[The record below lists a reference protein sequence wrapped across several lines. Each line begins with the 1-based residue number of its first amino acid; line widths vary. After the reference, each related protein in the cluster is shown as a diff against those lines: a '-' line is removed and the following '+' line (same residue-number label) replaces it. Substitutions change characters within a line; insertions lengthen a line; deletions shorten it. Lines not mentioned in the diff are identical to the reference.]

1 MRYILY
7 INILHKKFRLILDKN
22 VVMGSKRG
30 RFLIRQTRIK
40 KESEVIEHTSPGIEE
55 RQTVYTAGLLSVPPP
70 KIERHASEPASSM
83 TQAHHLLTVPSYL
96 VKQHS
101 HPLLPSQ
108 SHSPP
113 ITTLTL
119 HRQLSHPT
127 VSSMT
132 SSTLTSQ
139 LSMDS
144 NLPYVSTS
152 SIKSEEF
159 LVSNKANSPTVVIV
173 SDPLSIP
180 TELPSI
186 RVKTDELHRSIS
198 SPQVSSICSYFKF
211 FNFIK

>member
-1 MRYILY
+1 MLQKTIPFVF
-7 INILHKKFRLILDKN
+7 IDKN

-40 KESEVIEHTSPGIEE
+40 KESDIIEHSLPGIEE
-55 RQTVYTAGLLSVPPP
+55 RQTIYSSGLLSVPPP

-127 VSSMT
+127 ITSMT

-144 NLPYVSTS
+144 NLPYVSSS

-159 LVSNKANSPTVVIV
+159 LTGSKANSPTVVIV
-173 SDPLSIP
+173 SDPLTLP
-180 TELPSI
+180 TDLPSI

-198 SPQVSSICSYFKF
+198 SPQVSLYYI
-211 FNFIK
+211 